1 MSDPIIK
8 VINVTK
14 RFGEEE
20 ALHCV
25 NFDFERGKI
34 YGIIGRNGSGKTV
47 LFKCIVGLM
56 HVSSGRILIEGN
68 PVDKQTV
75 SNMGIIIESPG
86 FLPNYSAFDNLWLLA
101 SIRKKVDKKRV
112 KDCIRM
118 VGLAPADK
126 KRVGKFSLGMRQRL
140 GIAQSIMEDPS
151 ILILDEPMN
160 GLDNIGV
167 QDMRKLFLSLKDEG
181 KTILIAC
188 HNKEDIDLLC
198 DDVYSMDHG
207 NAERMV

>member
-56 HVSSGRILIEGN
+56 PVSSGKILIEGK

-75 SNMGIIIESPG
+75 SSIGIIIESPG
-86 FLPNYSAFDNLWLLA
+86 FLSNYSAFDNLWLLA

-118 VGLAPADK
+118 VGLDPADK
-126 KRVGKFSLGMRQRL
+126 KKSRKIFSWHETTFGNC
-140 GIAQSIMEDPS
+140 SIDYGGS
-151 ILILDEPMN
+151 VNTHI
-160 GLDNIGV
+160 
-167 QDMRKLFLSLKDEG
+167 R
-181 KTILIAC
+181 
-188 HNKEDIDLLC
+188 
-198 DDVYSMDHG
+198 
-207 NAERMV
+207 

>member
-56 HVSSGRILIEGN
+56 PVLSGKILIEGK

-75 SNMGIIIESPG
+75 SSIGIIIESPG
-86 FLPNYSAFDNLWLLA
+86 FLSNYSAFDNLWLLA

-112 KDCIRM
+112 KDCIR
-118 VGLAPADK
+118 L
-126 KRVGKFSLGMRQRL
+126 VGKFSLGMRQRL

-188 HNKEDIDLLC
+188 HNKEDINLLC
-198 DDVYSMDHG
+198 DEVYSMDHG
-207 NAERMV
+207 NTERMV

>member
-56 HVSSGRILIEGN
+56 PVSS
-68 PVDKQTV
+68 
-75 SNMGIIIESPG
+75 
-86 FLPNYSAFDNLWLLA
+86 
-101 SIRKKVDKKRV
+101 V

-118 VGLAPADK
+118 VGLDPADK

-188 HNKEDIDLLC
+188 HNKEDINLLC
-198 DDVYSMDHG
+198 DEVYSMDHG

>member
-56 HVSSGRILIEGN
+56 PVSSGKI
-68 PVDKQTV
+68 
-75 SNMGIIIESPG
+75 IIIESPG
-86 FLPNYSAFDNLWLLA
+86 FLSNYSAFDNLWLLA

-118 VGLAPADK
+118 VGLDPADK

-188 HNKEDIDLLC
+188 HNKEDINLLC
-198 DDVYSMDHG
+198 DEVYSMDHG

>member
-56 HVSSGRILIEGN
+56 PVSSGKILIEGK

-75 SNMGIIIESPG
+75 SSIGIIIESPG
-86 FLPNYSAFDNLWLLA
+86 FLSNDSAFDNLGLLA

-118 VGLAPADK
+118 VGLDPADK

-188 HNKEDIDLLC
+188 HNKEDINLLC
-198 DDVYSMDHG
+198 DEVYSMDHG

>member
-47 LFKCIVGLM
+47 LFKCIVK
-56 HVSSGRILIEGN
+56 ILIEGK

-75 SNMGIIIESPG
+75 SSIGIIIESPG
-86 FLPNYSAFDNLWLLA
+86 FLSNYSAFDNLWLLA

-118 VGLAPADK
+118 VGLDPADK

-188 HNKEDIDLLC
+188 HNKEDINLLC
-198 DDVYSMDHG
+198 DEVYSMDHG

>member
-14 RFGEEE
+14 RYGEEE

-56 HVSSGRILIEGN
+56 PVLSGKILIEGK

-75 SNMGIIIESPG
+75 SSIGIIIESPG
-86 FLPNYSAFDNLWLLA
+86 FLSNYSAFDNLWLLA

-112 KDCIRM
+112 KDC
-118 VGLAPADK
+118 
-126 KRVGKFSLGMRQRL
+126 
-140 GIAQSIMEDPS
+140 IMEDPS

-188 HNKEDIDLLC
+188 HNKEDINLLC
-198 DDVYSMDHG
+198 DEVYSMDHG
-207 NAERMV
+207 NTERMV